1 MNKTAAFPFPPLP
14 VALLVLVA
22 LVAAG
27 CGGSDGDLA
36 TVGGTV
42 TLDGEPLAGARVEFD
57 PVPEAKVRGKSTGSA
72 SYGVTDS
79 NGRYTLRYTP
89 DQEGALVGEHVVRI
103 TTRSMT
109 VDADGKEVL
118 VPERLPP
125 QYHLQS
131 ELAREVEPGSN
142 TFDFSLSL
150 ESSSDGPP

>member
-1 MNKTAAFPFPPLP
+1 MNRTASLPLPPLA

-22 LVAAG
+22 LLAAG

-36 TVGGTV
+36 TVRGTV

-72 SYGVTDS
+72 SCGITDS
-79 NGRYTLRYTP
+79 RGRYTLQYTP
-89 DQEGALVGEHVVRI
+89 EQEGALVGKHVVRI

-125 QYHLQS
+125 KFHLDS
-131 ELAREVEPGSN
+131 DVTRDVTPGSN
-142 TFDFSLSL
+142 TFDFPLSL
-150 ESSSDGPP
+150 EASSDAPQ